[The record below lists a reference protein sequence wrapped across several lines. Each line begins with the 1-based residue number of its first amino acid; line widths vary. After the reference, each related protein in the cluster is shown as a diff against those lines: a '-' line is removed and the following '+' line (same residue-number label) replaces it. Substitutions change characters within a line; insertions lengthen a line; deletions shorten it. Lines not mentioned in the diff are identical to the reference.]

1 MKTTMCFED
10 LDAWKR
16 ARELVNGVY
25 SLCRESGVAKDFGL
39 RDQIQR
45 AAVSV
50 MSNVAEGSERKGV
63 AEKIQFY
70 NIARASCGE
79 VRSLL
84 YVIEDNF
91 EGTRERAERL
101 RELSGDVGRLASGLI
116 SSTQRRSIAK
126 ASAAGLLLVPI
137 FYLLATIF

>member
-50 MSNVAEGSERKGV
+50 MSNV
-63 AEKIQFY
+63 
-70 NIARASCGE
+70 
-79 VRSLL
+79 
-84 YVIEDNF
+84 
-91 EGTRERAERL
+91 
-101 RELSGDVGRLASGLI
+101 
-116 SSTQRRSIAK
+116 
-126 ASAAGLLLVPI
+126 
-137 FYLLATIF
+137 

>member
-10 LDAWKR
+10 LGAWKR

-25 SLCRESGVAKDFGL
+25 SLCREPAVAKDFGL

-50 MSNVAEGSERKGV
+50 MSNIAEGFERKGF

-70 NIARASCGE
+70 NIARASCG
-79 VRSLL
+79 
-84 YVIEDNF
+84 
-91 EGTRERAERL
+91 
-101 RELSGDVGRLASGLI
+101 
-116 SSTQRRSIAK
+116 
-126 ASAAGLLLVPI
+126 
-137 FYLLATIF
+137 